1 MMNDFIKCSKLNV
14 CTITPVTV
22 DDDSVHFMDDGE
34 LTYTATTD
42 KPNVQA
48 ASTPDGKSII
58 LTGVTTTVTA
68 AGANTFVTEGVTV
81 TVTATDKGGLF
92 STNYL
97 KVIVDDRPSG
107 VSTLPTS
114 FEIPAAGTD
123 TMITIPLGAFVK
135 DSEGGTLAFFLAD
148 ASRATTNNFVT
159 ATLGDG
165 CYRLGGHGRSV

>member
-1 MMNDFIKCSKLNV
+1 MR
-14 CTITPVTV
+14 
-22 DDDSVHFMDDGE
+22 VHFVDDGE

-68 AGANTFVTEGVTV
+68 AGANTFLTEGVTV
-81 TVTATDKGGLF
+81 TVTATDKGGLS

-114 FEIPAAGTD
+114 FEIPAEFPTELKATTG
-123 TMITIPLGAFVK
+123 ITIPLGSFVK
-135 DSEGGTLAFFLAD
+135 DSEGTVPWR
-148 ASRATTNNFVT
+148 SSWQMHRAP
-159 ATLGDG
+159 
-165 CYRLGGHGRSV
+165 